1 MKKILLSFLLVTSIV
16 ANAQLWTEKAT
27 GFAAPG
33 RSLYTISIVDP
44 NVIWANAFD
53 NSVPL
58 SPVNSIK
65 EFTLSIDGGDTWTP
79 GTITLVED
87 NTGVELDISSITAV
101 SPTTAWISAAPL
113 TGAVN
118 GGIWQTTDGGVTWNK
133 QTTALFN
140 SPTESYTNFV
150 HFWDASN
157 GIAGGDP
164 EGGEFEIYTTTDG
177 GANWVRV
184 PGANLPDPVP
194 DISNPLLN
202 GEFGFF
208 NRQFVLGDTI
218 WFGTDTGRIYKSIDK
233 GINWTVT
240 QSPSTNFVFDRI
252 TFSDAN
258 KGLLLLYDNTS
269 PSLYNT
275 TDGGTTWNLVT
286 TTGLLATT
294 DIAYIP
300 GTSTVVSGNA
310 ANPTNS
316 TYSLDDGVTWTS
328 IDNKLHGMTVFLN
341 DSFGFSSGSSTSATV
356 GGVYKYSIIPLSAPS
371 FDSKRNILAYPNP
384 TNGILKLN
392 SYNSLIKEASV
403 FDLAGKQVYNS
414 NFSSLNTVDLDL
426 KRLETGLYLL
436 KVTSD
441 SGKTETMK
449 IMKN

>member
-1 MKKILLSFLLVTSIV
+1 MKKILLSFSLAISF
-16 ANAQLWTEKAT
+16 AAHAQIWTEKAT

-65 EFTLSIDGGDTWTP
+65 EFTLSIDGGNTWTP

-101 SPTTAWISAAPL
+101 SLTTAWISAAPL

-140 SPTESYTNFV
+140 NPTESYTNFV
-150 HFWDASN
+150 HFWDAIN

-177 GANWVRV
+177 GANWTRV

-194 DISNPLLN
+194 AGN
-202 GEFGFF
+202 EFGFF

-233 GINWTVT
+233 GLNWTVT
-240 QSPSTNFVFDRI
+240 QSPSTNFVYDRI

-258 KGLLLLYDNTS
+258 KGLLLIYDNTS

-316 TYSLDDGVTWTS
+316 AYSLDNGVTWTS

-356 GGVYKYSIIPLSAPS
+356 GGVYKYSVIPLSAPS

-392 SYNSLIKEASV
+392 SDNSLIKEASV

-414 NFSSLNTVDLDL
+414 KFSSLNTVDLDL
-426 KRLETGLYLL
+426 KPLETGLYLL
-436 KVTSD
+436 KVTSE

>member
-1 MKKILLSFLLVTSIV
+1 MKKILLSLLLATSTVT
-16 ANAQLWTEKAT
+16 NAQIWTEKAT
-27 GFAAPG
+27 GFATPG

-44 NVIWANAFD
+44 NVIWANGFD

-65 EFTLSIDGGDTWTP
+65 EFTRSIDGGNTWTA
-79 GTITLVED
+79 GAITLDED
-87 NTGVELDISSITAV
+87 TGADLDISSITAV

-113 TGAVN
+113 TGAVT
-118 GGIWQTTDGGVTWNK
+118 GGIWQTTDSGLTWHK
-133 QTTALFN
+133 QTSALFSN
-140 SPTESYTNFV
+140 TNDSYTNFV
-150 HFWDASN
+150 HFWDANN

-233 GINWTVT
+233 GLNWTVT
-240 QSPSTNFVFDRI
+240 QSPSTNFVYDRI

-258 KGLLLLYDNTS
+258 KGLLLIYDNTS
-269 PSLYNT
+269 PSLYDT
-275 TDGGTTWNLVT
+275 SDGGATWNPVT
-286 TTGLLATT
+286 TTGMLATS

-316 TYSLDDGVTWTS
+316 TFSKDDGKTWTI
-328 IDNKLHGMTVFLN
+328 IDNNLHGMIVFLN
-341 DSFGFSSGSSTSATV
+341 DSFGFSSGSSTSSTV
-356 GGVYKYSIIPLSAPS
+356 GGVYKYDLIPLSAPS
-371 FDSKRNILAYPNP
+371 FDSKRNLLAYPNP

-392 SYNSLIKEASV
+392 SDNSFIKEASV
-403 FDLAGKQVYNS
+403 FDLAGKQVYS
-414 NFSSLNTVDLDL
+414 SKFSSLNNVDLDL
-426 KRLETGLYLL
+426 KPLKTGLYLL